1 MLIYLL
7 AIFSV
12 YFIFLILLI
21 LGWQEATTN
30 YGKGLP
36 KNELVSVVVAV
47 RNEEGTLPDLINT
60 FARQSYPHD
69 KIEIILVDDHST
81 DQSHSM
87 ISELQRKYP
96 MLAIKTAT
104 CSGTGKKRALTDGI
118 RMATG
123 EIILTTDADCLLP
136 PNWVMGMLKSFRSN
150 TNMVVGM
157 VKIKSD
163 DSFLHSLQ
171 FLEFASVMG
180 AGISFLGWR
189 FPIMCNGASLA
200 FRKNI
205 FEDVGGYTG
214 NFHISSGDDE
224 FLMRKIEK
232 KYPGTIEVVSEPDCV
247 VRTHAM
253 HTVKEFF
260 QQRIRWAGKWKAND
274 SVLARI
280 IALFVLTA
288 QISWL
293 IILVSLL
300 ISFKVELAMILF
312 IKITLEGIFLWRICK
327 YFHEVFPKSAFFVLQ
342 VLYPLYVICIG
353 TLAQF
358 KKYSWKDR
366 ESSFSR

>member
-30 YGKGLP
+30 YGKGTH
-36 KNELVSVVVAV
+36 KYELVSVVVAV
-47 RNEEGTLPDLINT
+47 RNEEGTLPDLIST
-60 FARQSYPHD
+60 LARQSYPHNH
-69 KIEIILVDDHST
+69 IEIILVDDHST
-81 DQSHSM
+81 DQSSSI
-87 ISELQRKYP
+87 ISNLQQTYSLLK
-96 MLAIKTAT
+96 ITTTK
-104 CSGTGKKRALTDGI
+104 CSGTGKKRALTEGI

-136 PNWVMGMLKSFRSN
+136 PNWIQGMLKSFRSN

-163 DSFLHSLQ
+163 DTFLHSLQ
-171 FLEFASVMG
+171 FLEFASIMG

-200 FRKNI
+200 FRRSI
-205 FEDVGGYTG
+205 FEEVDGYTG

-232 KYPGTIEVVSEPDCV
+232 KYPGTIEVISEPDCV
-247 VRTHAM
+247 VRTHPMETIA
-253 HTVKEFF
+253 EFF
-260 QQRIRWAGKWKAND
+260 QQRVRWAGKWKAND
-274 SVLARI
+274 SFLARV

-293 IILVSLL
+293 ITLVSLVF
-300 ISFKVELAMILF
+300 SFRSELALIVI
-312 IKITLEGIFLWRICK
+312 IKIMLEGFFLWRICK
-327 YFHEVFPKSAFFVLQ
+327 YFHEVLPKSAFFVLQ

-353 TLAQF
+353 TLSQF
-358 KKYSWKDR
+358 KKYNWKDR
-366 ESSFSR
+366 EASFSR